1 MVKIEGIPSIIWEG
15 KVGCGG
21 WKKIRKPLRRRTCFL
36 IPWSLLANFP
46 DFPNFSSS
54 VFLTFHLCLPVLS
67 ILLSFSFH
75 SCQGSWGNCS
85 VCLAAGAR
93 DLPPGSLWLCPMGP
107 SEQSTFNL
115 GMSLPCGCV
124 MSGTCPSHDFWR
136 ERKAAWTAY
145 RVVSQRLPV
154 RALVIRLL
162 GINYAVS
169 TYLRVTGKV

>member
-21 WKKIRKPLRRRTCFL
+21 WKKIRKPLRRTCFL

-46 DFPNFSSS
+46 EVSFLFLCLPL
-54 VFLTFHLCLPVLS
+54 LTFHLWLPVLS
-67 ILLSFSFH
+67 ILVSFLFH
-75 SCQGSWGNCS
+75 SCQGYWGNCS
-85 VCLAAGAR
+85 VCLAAGAW
-93 DLPPGSLWLCPMGP
+93 DLPPGSLCLCLMGP

-115 GMSLPCGCV
+115 GTSLPCGCV
-124 MSGTCPSHDFWR
+124 MSGTWPAHNFQR

-145 RVVSQRLPV
+145 RVVSQRLLV

-162 GINYAVS
+162 GIN
-169 TYLRVTGKV
+169 